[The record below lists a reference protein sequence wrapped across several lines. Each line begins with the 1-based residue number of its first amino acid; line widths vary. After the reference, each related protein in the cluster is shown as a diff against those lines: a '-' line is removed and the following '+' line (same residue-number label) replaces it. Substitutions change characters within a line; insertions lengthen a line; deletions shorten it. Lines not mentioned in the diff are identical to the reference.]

1 MSKINTLS
9 YIFRGENILDFI
21 NEFPNDEKSSEI
33 IANQKWL
40 LGYKCTECGN
50 LKYVAIKKH
59 HSREFTKCRYIESST
74 ANTLFHKVKF
84 GLQKA
89 FCIVFEMSCTTKG
102 LSSTQMA
109 KRYGIS
115 QKTAWFFMQK
125 IKFAMASS
133 KQYLLQGDVHVD
145 EFVIGCKEN
154 GKQGRSFDTKKSK
167 IVCALELTNDGKVKR
182 GYAKIID
189 DYSAKS
195 ICVLFEEHIDKGTS
209 IQTDKWTAYKKLS
222 REYNIVQ
229 VKSNP
234 GKNFNQIHTIIYQIK
249 SGIRTTQ
256 THVNKGHLQKYLDE
270 YFYKLNR
277 SQFKDT
283 IFDNLFK
290 RLVNHENLDWQ
301 KIVLPK

>member
-1 MSKINTLS
+1 MS
-9 YIFRGENILDFI
+9 YIFSGESILAFI
-21 NEFPNDEKSSEI
+21 KEFADDDKCSN
-33 IANQKWL
+33 AVATQKWIK
-40 LGYKCTECGN
+40 GYKCIACGN
-50 LKYVAIKKH
+50 LKYVVVKKH
-59 HSREFTKCRYIESST
+59 HSRECTKCRYIESST

-109 KRYGIS
+109 KRYDIN
-115 QKTAWFFMQK
+115 QKTAWLFMQK
-125 IKFAMASS
+125 IKLAMASS
-133 KQYLLQGDVHVD
+133 QQHPLKGDVHVD
-145 EFVIGCKEN
+145 EFVIGGKET
-154 GKQGRSFDTKKSK
+154 GKQGRSYDTEKSK
-167 IVCALELTNDGKVKR
+167 IVCALELTQKGKIKR
-182 GYAKIID
+182 GYAKVID

-195 ICVLFEEHIDKGTS
+195 IRALFEEHIDKDAN

-222 REYNIVQ
+222 KEYKIKQ
-229 VKSNP
+229 EKSCP
-234 GKNFNQIHTIIYQIK
+234 GKNFNQIHTVIHQIK

-256 THVNKGHLQKYLDE
+256 SHVDKGHLQKYLDE

-290 RLVNHENLDWQ
+290 RMVNHNHRGWQ
-301 KIVLPK
+301 KIVLSK

>member
-1 MSKINTLS
+1 MHL
-9 YIFRGENILDFI
+9 ENCLTRYFTSSL
-21 NEFPNDEKSSEI
+21 NKSNNS
-33 IANQKWL
+33 N
-40 LGYKCTECGN
+40 
-50 LKYVAIKKH
+50 
-59 HSREFTKCRYIESST
+59 
-74 ANTLFHKVKF
+74 
-84 GLQKA
+84 
-89 FCIVFEMSCTTKG
+89 
-102 LSSTQMA
+102 
-109 KRYGIS
+109 
-115 QKTAWFFMQK
+115 
-125 IKFAMASS
+125 ASS
-133 KQYLLQGDVHVD
+133 KQYFLQGDVHVD
-145 EFVIGCKEN
+145 EFVIGGKEN

-195 ICVLFEEHIDKGTS
+195 IRVLFEEHIDKGAS

-222 REYNIVQ
+222 KEYNIVQ

-256 THVNKGHLQKYLDE
+256 THVDKGHLQKYLDE

>member
-1 MSKINTLS
+1 MSKINGMS
-9 YIFRGENILDFI
+9 YIFRGENILDFLI
-21 NEFPNDEKSSEI
+21 EFPNDDKCSET
-33 IANQKWL
+33 IAAQKWL
-40 LGYKCTECGN
+40 SGYKCVQCGN
-50 LKYVAIKKH
+50 LKYVTIQKH
-59 HSREFTKCRYIESST
+59 YSRECTKCRYTESST

-125 IKFAMASS
+125 IKLAMASS
-133 KQYLLQGDVHVD
+133 KQHLLKGDIHVD
-145 EFVIGCKEN
+145 EFVIGGKET

-167 IVCALELTNDGKVKR
+167 IVFALELTKAGKVKR
-182 GYAKIID
+182 GYAKVIN

-195 ICVLFEEHIDKGTS
+195 IRVLFEEHVDKGAS
-209 IQTDKWTAYKKLS
+209 VQTDKWTAYSKISK
-222 REYNIVQ
+222 EYNITQ
-229 VKSNP
+229 EKSNP
-234 GKNFNQIHTIIYQIK
+234 GKNFNQIHTIIHQIK

-256 THVNKGHLQKYLDE
+256 THVDKGHLQKYLDE

-290 RLVNHENLDWQ
+290 RLVSHDHQDWN